1 MQGNYQQRSG
11 PRLRLRQMRATQAR
25 CVARERRDAHAGRGG
40 AGERAPCPP
49 TPLSVP
55 DKEKQST
62 GPCDSAEVTDQ
73 LQGPV
78 RDSHSCTGQLGA
90 DLHGEAAT
98 LRPADGTLSR
108 SLHADSKRRGSCWHR
123 NRPRP
128 PWRGRALSRVE
139 RATEPLPAGDR
150 SKPWQEGGS
159 VSPQLLCCVRLH
171 SFPGTPVPRQP
182 PKWAAG
188 HLRARRPALP
198 RAPVTRQLPGQ
209 NERPSRPVFRGHQ
222 LAAVIRPSAGKR
234 GRGRGPGSLPT
245 SEGLLAACCSAR
257 CPHGH
262 RPTGEGPSSR

>member
-123 NRPRP
+123 NRPPAPVARASPVSCGKSHRAP
-128 PWRGRALSRVE
+128 PSRRQVQALAGRWVS
-139 RATEPLPAGDR
+139 LPAAPLLR
-150 SKPWQEGGS
+150 SA
-159 VSPQLLCCVRLH
+159 
-171 SFPGTPVPRQP
+171 SFVPRGTGSP
-182 PKWAAG
+182 PTPKVGRRPLTGKAPSAAQGASHPAAAG
-188 HLRARRPALP
+188 TEQTTFQARFPWSPARRGHPAERGEARAR
-198 RAPVTRQLPGQ
+198 
-209 NERPSRPVFRGHQ
+209 ERPRLPADLGG
-222 LAAVIRPSAGKR
+222 PAG
-234 GRGRGPGSLPT
+234 
-245 SEGLLAACCSAR
+245 GLLLSAVPPR
-257 CPHGH
+257 SPAD
-262 RPTGEGPSSR
+262 R